1 MELGDTFFLALG
13 IFLSYIIIFSRT
25 YRIPKK
31 GRIYVIITAVSGL
44 LVTRILGFTLCQDFL
59 KYSLPSS
66 VIVTGLLYE
75 LFDWITWKT
84 RNRSLYIHAKHSS
97 DYTGSGFSKRSRN
110 ANRRKFGW
118 TDILF
123 SLILIISLVCSP
135 FLLVILIK
143 KICLNF

>member
-31 GRIYVIITAVSGL
+31 GRIYVIITAFSGL
-44 LVTRILGFTLCQDFL
+44 FVTRILGFTLCQNSL
-59 KYSLPSS
+59 KYSLLSS
-66 VIVTGLLYE
+66 VIVTGFLYE

-84 RNRSLYIHAKHSS
+84 RNRPLYIHAKHSS
-97 DYTGSGFSKRSRN
+97 DYSGSGFSKRSRN
-110 ANRRKFGW
+110 SNSRKFRW

-123 SLILIISLVCSP
+123 SLILIMSMICSP
-135 FLLVILIK
+135 FLLLILIK
-143 KICLNF
+143 KLCLIY